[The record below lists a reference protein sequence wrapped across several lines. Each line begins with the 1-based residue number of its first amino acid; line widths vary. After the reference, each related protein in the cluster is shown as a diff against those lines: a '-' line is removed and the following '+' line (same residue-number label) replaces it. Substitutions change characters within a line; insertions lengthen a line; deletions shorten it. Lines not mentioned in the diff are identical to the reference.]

1 MEFNTASLLLIQGG
15 IFLIILWFLNRNL
28 LQPVLKILHDRE
40 AKTEG
45 FFAEAEEMRKKITAV
60 AEGYEEKLGQAKRE
74 ALELKRSVVA
84 EGLGK
89 RESILGEAR
98 TEAGAYLDGIR
109 AAVAKEVE
117 TTRKV
122 LNEEV
127 LVLGREIAQKIL
139 GRAL

>member
-1 MEFNTASLLLIQGG
+1 MEINTVSLLLIQGG
-15 IFLIILWFLNRNL
+15 IFLLILWFLNRNL

-45 FFAEAEEMRKKITAV
+45 FFAESEEMGKKV
-60 AEGYEEKLGQAKRE
+60 AAAAQGYEEKLGQAKRE
-74 ALELKRSVVA
+74 ALELKRSSIA
-84 EGLGK
+84 EGIRK
-89 RESILGEAR
+89 REDILGEAR
-98 TEAGAYLDGIR
+98 SEASAHLDEIR

-117 TTRKV
+117 TTRAV

-127 LVLGREIAQKIL
+127 LVLGREIAEKIL